1 MRHRA
6 GASVHAATTEI
17 HHSDHKGG
25 KTMHTYD
32 VTYEDEAT
40 GKTAVKRYENI
51 SEETLREYISLYQGI
66 SGFKFV
72 SAAVV

>member
-1 MRHRA
+1 
-6 GASVHAATTEI
+6 
-17 HHSDHKGG
+17 
-25 KTMHTYD
+25 MHTYD

-40 GKTAVKRYENI
+40 GKTAVKHYENI